1 MGRPILRQFKMM
13 WSPPPDRRNLND
25 ACSLYKPR
33 VRMQNPNRT
42 GLRTESEPGK
52 GNPNRIRPR
61 GRANRTESGSW
72 MLKPNRIRFLGPR
85 NEPNSNFGFG
95 TESES
100 EPRQTRV
107 ICRYILVLTAITI
120 VSHLRA
126 GPVTHCCVSVLA
138 AYI

>member
-1 MGRPILRQFKMM
+1 MSAISGRSEGLWNRRQICDKPAMPI
-13 WSPPPDRRNLND
+13 
-25 ACSLYKPR
+25 KPR

-42 GLRTESEPGK
+42 GLRTESGPGK

-100 EPRQTRV
+100 EPRQTRD